1 MKKKLLWSAGI
12 FLALLLS
19 VYIAFGIKAGE
30 GALHPPRLHL
40 TQADMLQFHQI
51 AAANHATAG
60 DVTIQ
65 AADGIPLRAWTLVPA
80 QSNGNAIL
88 LLHGH
93 QHNRA
98 MLLDRAELFLR
109 HGYAVLLPDARDHG
123 ESGGQIAT
131 FGVLESSD
139 VRRWYDWMA
148 ANLRPHCIDGY
159 GTSMGAAGILEAMRT
174 TPGFCAVVADSPFD
188 SFREASYE
196 RMGQMF
202 GTGDWLGRTLLR
214 PVIDIGSLEVRLRYG
229 INMEEA
235 SPDRAVAETTIPV
248 LLVHGTSDTNLPI
261 RHSLMILADNQQRK
275 PALAFWKVPG
285 AEHCEAIK
293 VDPAGFE
300 QRVVSWFDQHR

>member
-1 MKKKLLWSAGI
+1 LKKKILWSAGI

-30 GALHPPRLHL
+30 GALHPVRHGLAA
-40 TQADMLQFHQI
+40 ADALKFHQI
-51 AAANHATAG
+51 ATTDHATASEI
-60 DVTIQ
+60 TIQ
-65 AADGIPLRAWTLVPA
+65 ATDGIVLRAWTLVPA
-80 QSNGNAIL
+80 QSNGNAII

-93 QHNRA
+93 QNNRG
-98 MLLDRAELFLR
+98 MLLDRADLFLR

-123 ESGGQIAT
+123 QSGGQYAT
-131 FGVLESSD
+131 FGVLESGD
-139 VRRWYDWMA
+139 VRRWYNWLE
-148 ANLRPHCIDGY
+148 ANQHPHCIDGY

-188 SFREASYE
+188 SFREVSYE

-214 PVIDIGSLEVRLRYG
+214 PVVDIGILYVRLRYG

-235 SPDRAVAETTIPV
+235 SPDRAVAQTTIPV

-261 RHSLMILADNQQRK
+261 RHSLMILADNAQRK

-300 QRVVSWFDQHR
+300 QRVVGWFDQHR